1 MAKNQETATA
11 EENIQAEAA
20 PAAEATQK
28 THEVVTLTGKTSDD
42 IFRQFKELKKNHP
55 DDVVIT
61 GAVARSK
68 ETGEYS
74 LRIDINP

>member
-1 MAKNQETATA
+1 M
-11 EENIQAEAA
+11 QAEAA
-20 PAAEATQK
+20 PAAEVTQK
-28 THEVVTLTGKTSDD
+28 AHEVATLTGKTSDD
-42 IFRQFKELKKNHP
+42 IFKQFKELKKNHP
-55 DDVVIT
+55 DDAVIT

>member
-1 MAKNQETATA
+1 M
-11 EENIQAEAA
+11 
-20 PAAEATQK
+20 
-28 THEVVTLTGKTSDD
+28 GKTSDD

>member
-1 MAKNQETATA
+1 MQTETT
-11 EENIQAEAA
+11 

-42 IFRQFKELKKNHP
+42 IFRQFKELKKNYP

-74 LRIDINP
+74 LRVDINP

>member
-1 MAKNQETATA
+1 MSKEKEQEQEQQA
-11 EENIQAEAA
+11 AEAA
-20 PAAEATQK
+20 PAAEAMQK
-28 THEVVTLTGKTSDD
+28 SHEVVTLTGKTSDD
-42 IFRQFKELKKNHP
+42 IFKQFKELKKNHP

-74 LRIDINP
+74 LRVDINP